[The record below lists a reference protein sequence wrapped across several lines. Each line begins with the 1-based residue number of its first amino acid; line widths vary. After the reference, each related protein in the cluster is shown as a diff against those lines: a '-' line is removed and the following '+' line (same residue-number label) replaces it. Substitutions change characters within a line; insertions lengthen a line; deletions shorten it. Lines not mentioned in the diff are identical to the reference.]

1 MCVYVCVCIYMYTY
15 MYIYIYMIHY
25 HQAKNIQKNCTKKVL
40 MADDVVT
47 PLEPDILE
55 WNIKDLL
62 LRRKVMTNLD
72 SA

>member
-1 MCVYVCVCIYMYTY
+1 
-15 MYIYIYMIHY
+15 MIHS
-25 HQAKNIQKNCTKKVL
+25 HQAKNIQTNCTKKVL

>member
-1 MCVYVCVCIYMYTY
+1 
-15 MYIYIYMIHY
+15 
-25 HQAKNIQKNCTKKVL
+25 

-55 WNIKDLL
+55 WKIKDLL

>member
-1 MCVYVCVCIYMYTY
+1 MCVCV
-15 MYIYIYMIHY
+15 YMIHY

-55 WNIKDLL
+55 WKIKDLL